1 VRSEATVLK
10 NSVSFVL
17 TELTATRIAT
27 EMPTAISPLDG
38 CGTRLVLEHIELKQA
53 ARGPRF
59 DV

>member
-1 VRSEATVLK
+1 MK

-17 TELTATRIAT
+17 TEFTATRIAT

-38 CGTRLVLEHIELKQA
+38 CGTLLVLEHIELKQA
-53 ARGPRF
+53 ARCSRF